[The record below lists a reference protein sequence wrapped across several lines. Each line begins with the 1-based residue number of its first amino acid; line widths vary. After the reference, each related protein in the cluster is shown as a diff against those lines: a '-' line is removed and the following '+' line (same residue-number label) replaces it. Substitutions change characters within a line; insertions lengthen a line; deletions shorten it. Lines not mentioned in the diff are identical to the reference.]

1 MQENNDLLESMIEDM
16 ILMNTNHP
24 FHERGPS
31 LSEDQESSSSKDK
44 NEITPDKKDEDDGEE
59 E

>member
-1 MQENNDLLESMIEDM
+1 MIEDM

-24 FHERGPS
+24 FHERRPS
-31 LSEDQESSSSKDK
+31 LSEDQDSSSSKDK
-44 NEITPDKKDEDDGEE
+44 NEITPGKKDDDEGEE